1 MKFKLHR
8 KWRSASNFDSG
19 PLPQSREPPNDGPI
33 FSTEDGLLT
42 VNLHNRAVALVC
54 PEDQRERYDP
64 LEEVGPPSERLR
76 LEWVHGYRGRDGRA
90 NLHLLPTGEMVY
102 PMATIVVL
110 LHCSERSQ
118 RHFTGHTE
126 EVEFTIFPL
135 NPRFNPPLHTGALPG
150 GSSESTDVGFRPG
163 LILLQK
169 GRLRPHLR
177 LELGQPRHTPRAQHP
192 CPHQGSVRSLILQ
205 N

>member
-1 MKFKLHR
+1 MKLKLHR

-19 PLPQSREPPNDGPI
+19 PFPQPREPPGCNDGPI
-33 FSTEDGLLT
+33 FSAEDGLLT
-42 VNLHNRAVALVC
+42 VNLHNRAVTLVC

-126 EVEFTIFPL
+126 EVKLFPFL
-135 NPRFNPPLHTGALPG
+135 LVFISSSAPRCAALP
-150 GSSESTDVGFRPG
+150 FI
-163 LILLQK
+163 LID
-169 GRLRPHLR
+169 
-177 LELGQPRHTPRAQHP
+177 
-192 CPHQGSVRSLILQ
+192 
-205 N
+205 